1 MGIYVYTNTF
11 MHVTTVN
18 KKTSNLKE
26 SKKKYM
32 GYMEGGK
39 GREKCSYYTISSKGK
54 KRRKLILGLKTLR
67 N

>member
-1 MGIYVYTNTF
+1 

-32 GYMEGGK
+32 GHLEGGK
-39 GREKCSYYTISSKGK
+39 GREKCCYYTIGSKRKEKIEK
-54 KRRKLILGLKTLR
+54 KDNSGSI
-67 N
+67 NSE

>member
-1 MGIYVYTNTF
+1 

-32 GYMEGGK
+32 GHLEGGK
-39 GREKCSYYTISSKGK
+39 GREKCCYYTIGSK
-54 KRRKLILGLKTLR
+54 RKEKIEEKIILGL
-67 N
+67 